1 MCTAIQTR
9 LAASR
14 RAAAASKA
22 QGDAD
27 HESPTKPAD
36 IWTLCTP
43 AAVLEAHD
51 ALRRATNVDAD
62 AKHLVFLQSYFGI

>member
-14 RAAAASKA
+14 RAAATSQAK
-22 QGDAD
+22 GDAA
-27 HESPTKPAD
+27 ESPTKPAD

-51 ALRRATNVDAD
+51 ALRRSTNVDAD